1 MRGTNTQPSGATTCS
16 IHLVGRCWRYVMALE
31 PIETA
36 QLWVAT
42 VAGLAGLAG
51 VLWQVYQH
59 FSGRK
64 EATNMKLNKTVLKP
78 WSHVKIV
85 SLYDHDQYN
94 RIMLGIPKEALPSDV
109 AHSSGEQGLDV
120 QRLPGLSTGEVFLR
134 KHYPDVFSLWVEVR
148 RLQERYEG
156 LLQHRRTIVEPM
168 VRAGMLRFYP
178 SLTPVQSWTEK
189 EYRANTYI
197 LKHIVA
203 DVEMI
208 GFWAAK
214 DGEIRLNVQES
225 KTQADVLYVEYR
237 ASNLPWLKV
246 VAENAIDRAL
256 LEKRVSSWITE
267 HDVQKAKKELFDILQ
282 KLE

>member
-1 MRGTNTQPSGATTCS
+1 
-16 IHLVGRCWRYVMALE
+16 MALE
-31 PIETA
+31 PIELA

-64 EATNMKLNKTVLKP
+64 EEANRKLNKTVLKP

-85 SLYDHDQYN
+85 SLYDRDQYN

-109 AHSSGEQGLDV
+109 APSSGEQGLDV

-134 KHYPDVFSLWVEVR
+134 KRYPDVFSDWAEVR
-148 RLQERYEG
+148 RLQEKYDS
-156 LLQHRRTIVEPM
+156 LLQSRRTIVEPF
-168 VRAGMLRFYP
+168 VREGMLKFYP

-189 EYRANTYI
+189 EYKANTYI
-197 LKHIVA
+197 LKHIIA

-208 GFWAAK
+208 GFWGAK

-225 KTQADVLYVEYR
+225 KTQTDVLYVEYR

-267 HDVQKAKKELFDILQ
+267 PDVRKANKDLFVIFQ
-282 KLE
+282 KLEMAIDRFQTTLREASVKVELTGD

>member
-1 MRGTNTQPSGATTCS
+1 
-16 IHLVGRCWRYVMALE
+16 MALE
-31 PIETA
+31 PIELA

-64 EATNMKLNKTVLKP
+64 EETNWKLNRTVLKP
-78 WSHVKIV
+78 WSGVKIV

-120 QRLPGLSTGEVFLR
+120 QRLPGLSKGEVFLR
-134 KHYPDVFSLWVEVR
+134 KHHPDVFTRWAEVR
-148 RLQERYEG
+148 RLQENYET
-156 LLQHRRTIVEPM
+156 LLQRRRTVVEPK
-168 VRAGMLRFYP
+168 VRAGMQEFYP
-178 SLTPVQSWTEK
+178 TLVPVQSWTEK
-189 EYRANTYI
+189 EYKANTYI
-197 LKHIVA
+197 VKHIIA

-208 GFWAAK
+208 GYWAAK
-214 DGEIRLNVQES
+214 DGEVRLNVQES

-246 VAENAIDRAL
+246 VAENAIDKTL
-256 LEKRVSSWITE
+256 LEQRVSSWIT
-267 HDVQKAKKELFDILQ
+267 DPKMQKTNKDLFDTFQ
-282 KLE
+282 KLEKTIDNFQTVLKEASVNVELTGG

>member
-1 MRGTNTQPSGATTCS
+1 
-16 IHLVGRCWRYVMALE
+16 MALE
-31 PIETA
+31 PIELA

-64 EATNMKLNKTVLKP
+64 EEANRKLNGAVLKP
-78 WSHVKIV
+78 WSHVKTV

-94 RIMLGIPKEALPSDV
+94 RIMLAIPKEALPNDV
-109 AHSSGEQGLDV
+109 APSSGEQGLDV

-134 KHYPDVFSLWVEVR
+134 KKYPDVFSDWAEVR
-148 RLQERYEG
+148 RLQEKYDG
-156 LLQHRRTIVEPM
+156 LLQRRRTIVEPE
-168 VRAGMLRFYP
+168 VRAGMLKFYP

-197 LKHIVA
+197 LKHIIA

-256 LEKRVSSWITE
+256 LEKRVSSWIME
-267 HDVQKAKKELFDILQ
+267 PEVQKANKDLFETFQ
-282 KLE
+282 KLEKAIDKFQTELKEASVKVELTGD

>member
-1 MRGTNTQPSGATTCS
+1 
-16 IHLVGRCWRYVMALE
+16 MALE
-31 PIETA
+31 PIELA

-51 VLWQVYQH
+51 VLWQVFQH

-64 EATNMKLNKTVLKP
+64 EETNRKLNKTVLKP

-94 RIMLGIPKEALPSDV
+94 RIMLGLPKEALPSDV
-109 AHSSGEQGLDV
+109 APSSGEQGLDV

-134 KHYPDVFSLWVEVR
+134 KHYPDVFSDWAEVR
-148 RLQERYEG
+148 RLQEKYDS
-156 LLQHRRTIVEPM
+156 LLQSRP
-168 VRAGMLRFYP
+168 
-178 SLTPVQSWTEK
+178 PVQSWTEK
-189 EYRANTYI
+189 EYKANTYI
-197 LKHIVA
+197 LKHIIA

-225 KTQADVLYVEYR
+225 KTQADNVLYVEYR

-246 VAENAIDRAL
+246 AAENAIERAL

-267 HDVQKAKKELFDILQ
+267 PDVQKANKDLFVIFQ
-282 KLE
+282 KLEKAIDRFQTTLKEASVKVELTGD

>member
-1 MRGTNTQPSGATTCS
+1 
-16 IHLVGRCWRYVMALE
+16 MALE
-31 PIETA
+31 PIELA

-59 FSGRK
+59 FSGRRE
-64 EATNMKLNKTVLKP
+64 EANRKLNGTVLKP

-85 SLYDHDQYN
+85 SLYDHDQHN

-109 AHSSGEQGLDV
+109 APSSGEQGLDV

-134 KHYPDVFSLWVEVR
+134 KHYPDVFTQWAEVT
-148 RLQERYEG
+148 RLQEKYEN
-156 LLQHRRTIVEPM
+156 LLQRRRTVVEPK
-168 VRAGMLRFYP
+168 VRAGMQEFYP
-178 SLTPVQSWTEK
+178 TLVPARSWSEK
-189 EYRANTYI
+189 EYKVNTYI
-197 LKHIVA
+197 LKHIIA

-208 GFWAAK
+208 GYWAAK
-214 DGEIRLNVQES
+214 DDEVRLNVQES

-246 VAENAIDRAL
+246 VAEDAIDKTL
-256 LEKRVSSWITE
+256 LEQRVRSWITDPE
-267 HDVQKAKKELFDILQ
+267 VRKANKDLFDVFQ
-282 KLE
+282 KLEKAIEKFQTALKEAHVNVELTGG